1 VATKPKRISTWNE
14 CWNLSVKKKSES
26 WQILNHR
33 FFLSIIHATFWS
45 LFCRNLVSSY
55 EALRPRNRFWFYVF
69 VQCAVF
75 NQVQNTC
82 IFRFS
87 NFQRTKVQTH
97 DFRTKTRVWSTSFFV
112 SFWAKLC
119 IFGSK
124 QNHELGYVREVT
136 FFKLGQFME
145 PNTPPPPSS
154 NISQQKTSPNGGK
167 WIFHWFSLIF
177 EGVYNGPILRD
188 IRTI

>member
-1 VATKPKRISTWNE
+1 MKSVLPFHRSNETCFVAFWIEWNLANAQWKKSFSGSANYRRDVATKPKRISTWNE
-14 CWNLSVKKKSES
+14 CWNLSVKKRSES
-26 WQILNHR
+26 WQILNHQI
-33 FFLSIIHATFWS
+33 FLSIIHATFWS

-112 SFWAKLC
+112 SFWEKLC

-136 FFKLGQFME
+136 FFKLGG
-145 PNTPPPPSS
+145 SS
-154 NISQQKTSPNGGK
+154 IP
-167 WIFHWFSLIF
+167 
-177 EGVYNGPILRD
+177 
-188 IRTI
+188 

>member
-1 VATKPKRISTWNE
+1 MW
-14 CWNLSVKKKSES
+14 KKSQNLDKYS
-26 WQILNHR
+26 TID

-45 LFCRNLVSSY
+45 LFCRNLLSSY
-55 EALRPRNRFWFYVF
+55 EALRPRNIFWFYVF
-69 VQCAVF
+69 VQCVVF

-136 FFKLGQFME
+136 FFKLGGEFYPIIFYTTE
-145 PNTPPPPSS
+145 KSGS
-154 NISQQKTSPNGGK
+154 NS
-167 WIFHWFSLIF
+167 
-177 EGVYNGPILRD
+177 
-188 IRTI
+188 